1 MTLPNGASGGAELFG
16 LDAGSGEGL
25 GFVAEGVG
33 ATDEFVDEGRDHPG
47 PVTVDGWGPAVNL
60 VVTSRE

>member
-1 MTLPNGASGGAELFG
+1 MILPKGASEGAELFG

-47 PVTVDGWGPAVNL
+47 PVIVDG
-60 VVTSRE
+60 

>member
-1 MTLPNGASGGAELFG
+1 MILPKGASEGAELFG
-16 LDAGSGEGL
+16 LGTGSGEGL

-47 PVTVDGWGPAVNL
+47 PVIVDG
-60 VVTSRE
+60 